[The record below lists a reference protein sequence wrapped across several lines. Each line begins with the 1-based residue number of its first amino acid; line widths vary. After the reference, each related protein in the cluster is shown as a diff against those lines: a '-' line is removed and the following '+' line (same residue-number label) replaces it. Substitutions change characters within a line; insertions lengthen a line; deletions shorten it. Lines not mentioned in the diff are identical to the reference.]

1 VPEPILSRVLP
12 VEKIVAASPL
22 VCAGLFRCHPHHP
35 LFPGGEPCSSFCI
48 VFPREVAWIQ
58 HEGGPRFVADS
69 SVATLYNQ
77 GQVYRRWP
85 VGDRPDRC
93 DWLAFRG
100 DLLRDVVRTFDDRD
114 AEHSTR
120 PLRFSF
126 APVAAGVYAA
136 QRRLFETL
144 ERGRVSNSLEWEE
157 QALALLEEVL
167 RSAYAGKAERTG
179 SAVRS
184 IRARECVEHARLLLA
199 RHPDAHVTLTE
210 LAAAVG
216 LSPFHLC
223 REFRAVTGTTI
234 SQYRTQLRLRASLER
249 VAAGED
255 LTTVALSLGFVSHS
269 HFTHT
274 FKRSFGTT
282 PSIFR
287 TGGAS
292 ATEGRCRPQRP
303 HLPFRRRTQ

>member
-1 VPEPILSRVLP
+1 MPEPILSRVLP
-12 VEKIVAASPL
+12 VERIVAASPL
-22 VCAGLFRCHPHHP
+22 VCAGLFRCDPHHP

-48 VFPREVAWIQ
+48 VFPRETAWIQ

-77 GQVYRRWP
+77 GQVYRRWT

-93 DWLAFRG
+93 DWLAFRDG
-100 DLLRDVVRTFDDRD
+100 VVRDAVRTFDERD

-120 PLRFSF
+120 PLRFGF
-126 APVAAGVYAA
+126 APVAAGVYIA

-144 ERGRVSNSLEWEE
+144 GGGRVSNPLDWEE
-157 QALALLEEVL
+157 KALALLEQVL
-167 RSAYAGKAERTG
+167 RSAYAQKAERTG

-184 IRARECVEHARLLLA
+184 RRARECVEHARLLLA
-199 RHPDAHVTLTE
+199 RHPDAHATLTE

-223 REFRAVTGTTI
+223 REFRAITGTTI
-234 SQYRTQLRLRASLER
+234 SRHRTQLRLRASLER

-287 TGGAS
+287 AAGAS
-292 ATEGRCRPQRP
+292 LT
-303 HLPFRRRTQ
+303 